1 LAPKNVTFTG
11 GAVPGPI
18 FRLDKSMVSLANLS
32 FSARAMHRFLD
43 GEEEALRFWNAFS
56 REEEE
61 EEEEKEALKVRA
73 EVVVVCVVI
82 VIAFESMIYLSH
94 VRVFCRCAR
103 ALFVSL

>member
-43 GEEEALRFWNAFS
+43 GEDEEEALRFWKAFL
-56 REEEE
+56 REEEEE

-73 EVVVVCVVI
+73 EGVVVCI
-82 VIAFESMIYLSH
+82 VLILS
-94 VRVFCRCAR
+94 RSNR
-103 ALFVSL
+103 

>member
-1 LAPKNVTFTG
+1 MAPKNVTFTG

-43 GEEEALRFWNAFS
+43 GDEEEEEALRFWNA
-56 REEEE
+56 REEEEEE

-73 EVVVVCVVI
+73 EAVVVCIVVI
-82 VIAFESMIYLSH
+82 IANQ
-94 VRVFCRCAR
+94 
-103 ALFVSL
+103 

>member
-43 GEEEALRFWNAFS
+43 GDEEEEEALRFWNA

-61 EEEEKEALKVRA
+61 EEEEALKVRA
-73 EVVVVCVVI
+73 EAVVVCIVVI
-82 VIAFESMIYLSH
+82 IANQ
-94 VRVFCRCAR
+94 
-103 ALFVSL
+103 

>member
-43 GEEEALRFWNAFS
+43 GEEEALRFWNA
-56 REEEE
+56 REEEEE

-73 EVVVVCVVI
+73 EAVVVCIVI
-82 VIAFESMIYLSH
+82 VIANQ
-94 VRVFCRCAR
+94 
-103 ALFVSL
+103 

>member
-1 LAPKNVTFTG
+1 MAPKNVTFTG

-43 GEEEALRFWNAFS
+43 GEEEEALRFWNAFL
-56 REEEE
+56 REEEEEEE

-73 EVVVVCVVI
+73 EVVVVCIVVI
-82 VIAFESMIYLSH
+82 VAFESMIYISFNVCVL
-94 VRVFCRCAR
+94 
-103 ALFVSL
+103 

>member
-1 LAPKNVTFTG
+1 MAPKNVTFTG

-43 GEEEALRFWNAFS
+43 GDEEEEEALRFWNA
-56 REEEE
+56 REEEEEEE

-73 EVVVVCVVI
+73 EAVVVCIVVI
-82 VIAFESMIYLSH
+82 NANQ
-94 VRVFCRCAR
+94 
-103 ALFVSL
+103 

>member
-1 LAPKNVTFTG
+1 MAPKNVTFTG

-43 GEEEALRFWNAFS
+43 GDEEEEEALRFWNA
-56 REEEE
+56 REEE

-73 EVVVVCVVI
+73 EAVVVCIVVI
-82 VIAFESMIYLSH
+82 ISNQ
-94 VRVFCRCAR
+94 
-103 ALFVSL
+103 

>member
-43 GEEEALRFWNAFS
+43 GDEEEEEALRFWNA
-56 REEEE
+56 REEE

-73 EVVVVCVVI
+73 EAVVVCIVVI
-82 VIAFESMIYLSH
+82 ISNQ
-94 VRVFCRCAR
+94 
-103 ALFVSL
+103 